1 MKNILRNI
9 AIASVVATGLAI
21 TSCEDMMTVD
31 TGDKAYQN
39 AQDTLYSYLGIM
51 RAMQDVAERQVI
63 LGEIRGD
70 LVSSSDYTTDTLF
83 AISNFDNPQ
92 DQSCSM
98 LNVRD
103 YYNVIN
109 NCNFYIHYADTS
121 AVRANNPDPYMLN
134 EYAQVKAIRA
144 WAYLQLVKNYRA
156 VPFITEPVNS
166 LDVINNFDYNANL
179 VTKDNL
185 VDRLLEDGLAKYVD
199 RPYPQYGNPSD
210 AKKQWGEWETGN
222 VKVSARLC
230 FIPIRVV
237 LGDLYL
243 LRGAA
248 GDYETAAR
256 YYYDYLRGETTPLA
270 RQYTTVS
277 IIGGR
282 VLGHSNINDWGI
294 WAATYIGND
303 NTTNDNE
310 VISLI
315 PSASNAGF
323 GKMLTRVADIYGYTP
338 SSSQDSDLS
347 KSESS
352 GEVNT
357 DANGDDLYDVTG
369 AISVTRTYKRQYGPS
384 NAYLDIVNQQTYI
397 NTTTVNGTLT
407 PSFQPNL
414 DARSYFSMEETRDDD
429 GEAYNLC
436 SKAAKGASFFY
447 TIPTYR
453 KTLIWLRLA
462 EAINRAGYP
471 EFAFAIL
478 KDGLNKYT
486 VPTIGDKEYVEG
498 ESDDP
503 AIYKTTVINDVTYYL
518 KKNSTSGV
526 VVYVVAD
533 EGAMPNSEND
543 RYTLENG
550 ELVEYTRAITAS
562 AWKWEM
568 NTYRTIMYTEPYQP
582 MYYVT
587 DTLTLQKFN
596 AFLDFSGDVWLNTY
610 GIHAKGSG
618 GFTSGTGMQYNMTTI
633 SGNFDDG
640 RYSYNE
646 MLEQY
651 GITATSSQEDIINA
665 VENIIVDELALETAF
680 EGNRFTD
687 LVRIAEHKNASG
699 YDGTEWLANKIA
711 NRGTKA
717 ALDASP
723 AVNGFNPEIYNKLK
737 NTNNW
742 YFELPKWTTK

>member
-1 MKNILRNI
+1 MKNILRTI
-9 AIASVVATGLAI
+9 AIASVVATGLAV
-21 TSCEDMMTVD
+21 TSCEDLMTVD
-31 TGDKAYQN
+31 TGDKVYQN

-83 AISNFDNPQ
+83 AISNFDNPK

-166 LDVINNFDYNANL
+166 LDVIENFDYNANI

-185 VDRLLEDGLAKYVD
+185 VDRLVADGLTKYVD

-210 AKKQWGEWETGN
+210 VNNHRWGIWETGN
-222 VKVSARLC
+222 VNVSARLC
-230 FIPIRVV
+230 FIPIRVI

-243 LRGAA
+243 LRGAS

-256 YYYDYLRGETTPLA
+256 YYYEYLRNETTPMA
-270 RQYTTVS
+270 SQYATS
-277 IIGGR
+277 MIMGGR
-282 VLGHSNINDWGI
+282 VMGHSNVNSWGS
-294 WAATYIGND
+294 WAASYSYNEST
-303 NTTNDNE
+303 NE

-323 GKMLTRVADIYGYTP
+323 GKMLTRVADIYGYSP
-338 SSSQDSDLS
+338 SSQQSSDLS
-347 KSESS
+347 TS
-352 GEVNT
+352 GGETNT
-357 DANGDDLYDVTG
+357 DVNGDDIYEASG
-369 AISVTRTYKRQYGPS
+369 AISVSQTYKRQYGPS
-384 NAYLDIVNQQTYI
+384 NAYRDIVNQQTYVSAA
-397 NTTTVNGTLT
+397 TVNSALT
-407 PSFQPNL
+407 PSFQQGE
-414 DARSYFSMEETRDDD
+414 DARYYYSVEETYDNE
-429 GEAYNLC
+429 GEAYTLC
-436 SKAAKGASFFY
+436 SKAARGAAFFY

-478 KDGLNKYT
+478 KDGLNRYT
-486 VPTIGDKEYVEG
+486 IPTIGNKPYVDG

-503 AIYKTTVINDVTYYL
+503 AIYKTVVINDVTYYI
-518 KKNSTSGV
+518 KENTTNGTI
-526 VVYVVAD
+526 VYVVAD
-533 EGAMPNSEND
+533 EGAMPNDQND
-543 RYTLENG
+543 KYTLEDG
-550 ELVEYTRAITAS
+550 ELVEYTRSITTN
-562 AWKWEM
+562 AWKWQM
-568 NTYRTIMYTEPYQP
+568 NSYRAMMYVEPYQP
-582 MYYVT
+582 MYYVA
-587 DTLTLQKFN
+587 DTLRLQKFS
-596 AFLDFSGDVWLNTY
+596 AFLDFSGDVWDGTY

-618 GFTSGTGMQYNMTTI
+618 GFVSNSGMLYNMTTI
-633 SGNFDDG
+633 SGNFDEG
-640 RYSYNE
+640 RYSYSA
-646 MLEQY
+646 MLEKY
-651 GITATSSQEDIINA
+651 GVDPSSASLEDIINA

-699 YDGTEWLANKIA
+699 YDGTEWLAQKIA
-711 NRGTKA
+711 NRGSKSEVDTT
-717 ALDASP
+717 P
-723 AVNGFNPEIYNKLK
+723 AIDGFDGAIYSKLK

>member
-9 AIASVVATGLAI
+9 AIASVVATGLAV

-92 DQSCSM
+92 DGSCSM
-98 LNVRD
+98 LQVRD

-156 VPFITEPVNS
+156 VPFITEPVSS
-166 LDVINNFDYNANL
+166 LDVIENFNYSANL
-179 VTKDNL
+179 VTKDDL
-185 VDRLLEDGLAKYVD
+185 IDRLLEDGLAKYIN

-210 AKKQWGEWETGN
+210 ANHRWGIWETGN
-222 VKVSARLC
+222 VNVSSRLC
-230 FIPIRVV
+230 FIPIRVI

-243 LRGAA
+243 LRGAS

-256 YYYDYLRGETTPLA
+256 YYYDYLRNETTPMA
-270 RQYTTVS
+270 TQYTTS
-277 IIGGR
+277 TIMGGR
-282 VLGHSNINDWGI
+282 VLGHSNVNDWGR
-294 WAATYIGND
+294 WAAAYSYTES
-303 NTTNDNE
+303 TNE

-338 SSSQDSDLS
+338 SSSQSSDLS
-347 KSESS
+347 TSN
-352 GEVNT
+352 GETNT
-357 DANGDDLYDVTG
+357 DANGDDIYEASG
-369 AISVTRTYKRQYGPS
+369 AISVRATYKRQYGPS
-384 NAYLDIVNQQTYI
+384 NAYRDVVNRQTYI
-397 NTTTVNGTLT
+397 TVNTVNSTLT
-407 PSFQPNL
+407 PSFLPNE
-414 DARSYFSMEETRDDD
+414 DARDFWSVDETYDDD
-429 GEAYNLC
+429 GEAYGLC
-436 SKAAKGASFFY
+436 SKAARGAAFYY

-478 KDGLNKYT
+478 KDGLNRYT
-486 VPTIGDKEYVEG
+486 IPQIVNNKKT
-498 ESDDP
+498 
-503 AIYKTTVINDVTYYL
+503 YKVTTVTGTDYDGDYYT
-518 KKNSTSGV
+518 KMDTRDSTI
-526 VVYVVAD
+526 VYVVI
-533 EGAMPNSEND
+533 EGDTPLNTSD
-543 RYTLENG
+543 KFRYNEEG
-550 ELVEYTRAITAS
+550 VFEPYSGSITA
-562 AWKWEM
+562 ARWEWEM
-568 NTYRTIMYTEPYQP
+568 TTYRGIEFTAPYLP
-582 MYYVT
+582 LYYVADNDQ
-587 DTLTLQKFN
+587 DTLRLQKFN
-596 AFLDFSGDVWLNTY
+596 AFLDFTGDVWNNTY
-610 GIHAKGSG
+610 GIHAKGAG
-618 GFTSGTGMQYNMTTI
+618 GFVSNTGMQYNVTTI
-633 SGNFDDG
+633 SGVFDEG
-640 RYSYNE
+640 KYGYSE

-651 GITATSSQEDIINA
+651 GVSTSSSQEDIINA

-699 YDGTEWLANKIA
+699 YDGTEWLAQKIA
-711 NRGTKA
+711 NRGSKGEVDTT
-717 ALDASP
+717 P
-723 AVNGFNPEIYNKLK
+723 AVDGFDPAIYTKLK

-742 YFELPKWTTK
+742 YFELPKWSTK

>member
-9 AIASVVATGLAI
+9 AIATVVATGLAV

-31 TGDKAYQN
+31 TGDKAYKN

-166 LDVINNFDYNANL
+166 LDVIKKFDYEANL
-179 VTKDNL
+179 VTKDDL
-185 VDRLLEDGLAKYVD
+185 IDRLLEDGLAKYVD

-210 AKKQWGEWETGN
+210 ANHRWGIWQTGN
-222 VKVSARLC
+222 VDVSARLC
-230 FIPIRVV
+230 FIPIRVI

-243 LRGAA
+243 LRGAS

-256 YYYDYLRGETTPLA
+256 YYYEYLRGETTPLA
-270 RQYTTVS
+270 SQYTTSTV
-277 IIGGR
+277 IGGR
-282 VLGHSNINDWGI
+282 VLGHSNVNGWGS
-294 WAATYIGND
+294 WAASYTYSE
-303 NTTNDNE
+303 TTNE

-323 GKMLTRVADIYGYTP
+323 GKMLTRVADIYGYNP
-338 SSSQDSDLS
+338 SSQQSSDVS
-347 KSESS
+347 TSD
-352 GEVNT
+352 GETNT
-357 DANGDDLYDVTG
+357 DVNGDDIYEASG
-369 AISVTRTYKRQYGPS
+369 AIAVSPSYKRQYGPS
-384 NAYLDIVNQQTYI
+384 NAYQDIVNQQTYI
-397 NTTTVNGTLT
+397 STTTVNSTLT
-407 PSFQPNL
+407 PSFQPNE
-414 DARSYFSMEETRDDD
+414 DARSYWSVEETYDND
-429 GEAYNLC
+429 GEAYSLC
-436 SKAAKGASFFY
+436 AKAARGASFFY

-478 KDGLNKYT
+478 KDGLNRYT
-486 VPTIGDKEYVEG
+486 IPTVGNKAYVDG

-503 AIYKTTVINDVTYYL
+503 AIYKTVVIDDVTYFI
-518 KKNSTSGV
+518 KENTNNGTI
-526 VVYVVAD
+526 VYVVAD
-533 EGAMPNSEND
+533 EGAMPNDQNNK
-543 RYTLENG
+543 YTLENG
-550 ELVEYTRAITAS
+550 ELVEYTKSITS
-562 AWKWEM
+562 NTWKWQM
-568 NTYRTIMYTEPYQP
+568 NTYRAMMYAEPYQP
-582 MYYVT
+582 MHYVT

-596 AFLDFSGDVWLNTY
+596 QFLDFSGDVWDGTY
-610 GIHAKGSG
+610 GIHAKGAG
-618 GFTSGTGMQYNMTTI
+618 GFISGTGMLYQMTTI
-633 SGNFDDG
+633 SGTFDEGHYD
-640 RYSYNE
+640 YST
-646 MLEQY
+646 MLEKY
-651 GITATSSQEDIINA
+651 GLTTSSSQEDIIDA
-665 VENIIVDELALETAF
+665 IENLIVDELALETAF

-699 YDGTEWLANKIA
+699 YNGTEWLAKKIA

-717 ALDASP
+717 AADSSP
-723 AVNGFNPEIYNKLK
+723 AVDAFDNAIYTKLQ